1 VPKLR
6 MGGKPTLD
14 DLTLAFPAGTVIFRE
29 GEPAEAMYIIQSG
42 TVRISRMVAGEEQ
55 ELALLEKG
63 DFFGEMALLEDYPE
77 RSADAV
83 AVSDVEALKLGGT
96 DLEMMLRGRPKI
108 AVRMLAKLSERVRE
122 ANARLGEV
130 MTGRAETPALPPAP
144 ASQGLVARVI
154 CLHEESG
161 RLYGLRPAGETTI
174 GRYDPVTGTTPDID
188 LTSLDHERTVSRR
201 HAVLRADQDALALTE
216 INNSTNGT
224 FVNGVRLESF
234 APHPVKDGDLVQFA
248 LVTLRVIVL
257 PRGA

>member
-6 MGGKPTLD
+6 FGGKPTLD

-42 TVRISRMVAGEEQ
+42 TVRISRVVAGDERAV
-55 ELALLEKG
+55 ALLEKG

-83 AVSDVEALKLGGT
+83 AVTDDEALKLGGA

-130 MTGRAETPALPPAP
+130 MAGRAETPALPPAP
-144 ASQGLVARVI
+144 ASQGLVARAI
-154 CLHEESG
+154 CLHPETG
-161 RLYGLRPAGETTI
+161 RVYGLKPAGETTI

-188 LTSLDHERTVSRR
+188 LTSLDHDLTVSRR
-201 HAVLRADQDALALTE
+201 HAVVRADEGAMTLTE
-216 INNSTNGT
+216 VNDATNGT
-224 FVNGVRLESF
+224 FVNGVRLEPF
-234 APHPVKDGDLVQFA
+234 APHPVNDGDLVQFA

-257 PRGA
+257 PRGE

>member
-1 VPKLR
+1 MPKLR

-42 TVRISRMVAGEEQ
+42 TVRISRVVAGEEH
-55 ELALLEKG
+55 ELALLDKG

-83 AVSDVEALKLGGT
+83 AVSDVEALKLGGA

-130 MTGRAETPALPPAP
+130 MSGRAETPTLPPAP
-144 ASQGLVARVI
+144 ASQGLVARAI

-161 RLYGLRPAGETTI
+161 RLYGLRPAGETTV

-188 LTSLDHERTVSRR
+188 LTSLDHDRTVSRR
-201 HAVLRADQDALALTE
+201 HAVLRADDGALTLTE
-216 INNSTNGT
+216 VNSSTNGT

-234 APHPVKDGDLVQFA
+234 APHPVNDGDLVQFA